1 MNLIQFSIKN
11 AVTVIVSVLIILLF
25 GLLALD
31 KLPYQL
37 TPSVTKPEIKVTTFW
52 PGATPYE
59 IEQDIIEEQEKVL
72 KSLNNLLT
80 YESSSKDNMGEIT
93 WGSIPKRFFSMSPI
107 SSTKSQAILRMSNSR
122 LSKPR
127 KPAP

>member
-1 MNLIQFSIKN
+1 MMNLIQFSIKN
-11 AVTVIVSVLIILLF
+11 AVTVIVSVLIMLLF
-25 GLLALD
+25 GMLALD

-37 TPSVTKPEIKVTTFW
+37 TPSVSKPEIKVTTIW

-80 YESSSKDNMGEIT
+80 YESSSKDNLGEIT
-93 WGSIPKRFFSMSPI
+93 LTFKLCVLHNFHNIPHI
-107 SSTKSQAILRMSNSR
+107 
-122 LSKPR
+122 
-127 KPAP
+127 